1 MKILD
6 LDNYRGIDLDKYK
19 DIKVKDM
26 EHVINI
32 KTTIY
37 NNILGYSVGI
47 NMKGVHKVTGNSYMT
62 YGMMMA
68 FEIIDSD
75 YCQDDLIWKRVY
87 ELADKLDKEVYFYE
101 ECVPLNLTVYRQ
113 GNERKLAIR
122 KNRLLELLPDIMQGD
137 IYKHDYR
144 VEEFNDYHVIIIDNN
159 EDKVVSVNLN
169 SDLLLEVKSGGWLN
183 KMRLL
188 GM

>member
-1 MKILD
+1 MKTLD

-26 EHVINI
+26 EHAINI

-37 NNILGYSVGI
+37 NDMVNYNVVIE
-47 NMKGVHKVTGNSYMT
+47 MQGVHKATGNIYILKDRLN
-62 YGMMMA
+62 A
-68 FEIIDSD
+68 FEII
-75 YCQDDLIWKRVY
+75 YGPCCQDDLIRKCIY
-87 ELADKLDKEVYFYE
+87 ELADRLDWEVYFYE
-101 ECVPLNLTVYRQ
+101 DCVPLNLAVYEQ
-113 GNERKLAIR
+113 ENEIALE
-122 KNRLLELLPDIMQGD
+122 KNRLLEMLPDIMKGD

-144 VEEFNDYHVIIIDNN
+144 VVEFKDYHVIIIDNN

-169 SDLLLEVKSGGWLN
+169 NDLLLEVKSGGWLN